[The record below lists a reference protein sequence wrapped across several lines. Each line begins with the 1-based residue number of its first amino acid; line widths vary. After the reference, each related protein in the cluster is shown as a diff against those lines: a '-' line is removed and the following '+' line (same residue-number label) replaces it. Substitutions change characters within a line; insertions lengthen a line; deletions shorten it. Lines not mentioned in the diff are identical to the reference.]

1 MLKKLIGFLAFLLL
15 VISVS
20 AEWKTYEQTD
30 EFGELTGS
38 KYLYN
43 EMENSNFMMNT
54 TNGTTYFAV
63 IHNTYIETIDNLIL
77 VKFINEKKERLELNG
92 FTYDSGHAFLVVMN
106 KEAMEYFKKSKDIK
120 ISTKDFQ
127 EEIFVFQTDL
137 NLDYKILDK

>member
-1 MLKKLIGFLAFLLL
+1 MLKKLIGFLVFLLL

-20 AEWKTYEQTD
+20 AEWKAYEQTD

-77 VKFINEKKERLELNG
+77 VKFINEKKERFELNG
-92 FTYDSGHAFLVVMN
+92 FTYDSGHALLVVIN